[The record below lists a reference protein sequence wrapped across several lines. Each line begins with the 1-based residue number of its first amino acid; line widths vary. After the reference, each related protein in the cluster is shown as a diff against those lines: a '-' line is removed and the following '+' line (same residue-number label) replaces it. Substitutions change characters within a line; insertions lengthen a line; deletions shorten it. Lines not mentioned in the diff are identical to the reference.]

1 MNSSRKWNKIK
12 YSCRNKARNDSTRK
26 RERVAGIK
34 IKEKGKLKQIDG
46 KRKKLKIMSK
56 MKR

>member
-1 MNSSRKWNKIK
+1 MRRKEKNENELKQKIEQNNKQLQK
-12 YSCRNKARNDSTRK
+12 QGKEENTRK

-46 KRKKLKIMSK
+46 KRKN
-56 MKR
+56 